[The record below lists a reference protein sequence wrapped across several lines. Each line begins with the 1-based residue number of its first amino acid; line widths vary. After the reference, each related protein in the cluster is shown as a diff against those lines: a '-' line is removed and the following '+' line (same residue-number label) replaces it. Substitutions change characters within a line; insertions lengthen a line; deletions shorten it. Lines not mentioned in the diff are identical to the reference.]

1 MPETTVLAWKT
12 PDGGAGGP
20 LSGRKG
26 GGHRECAESKISQP
40 RSDWATF
47 GWRRY
52 CCSRSAVWRSRA
64 RRLWLRA
71 PRLAT
76 RPQRRA
82 RTRNRR
88 RSPIRN
94 LRSRF
99 RHRHRRLRL
108 RLRLLRRL
116 RLRLRPLAKR
126 EPRSRRAQCRQL
138 RDPPPPGPRRCGARR
153 RRELWPLGCDRD
165 RRFSG
170 RSPRSRG

>member
-94 LRSRF
+94 PRSRF
-99 RHRHRRLRL
+99 HHRPPRRRHR
-108 RLRLLRRL
+108 RLLRRL
-116 RLRLRPLAKR
+116 RLRPLANR